1 MGKKRSEEIRES
13 LQISEYEKS
22 LYEENVVLRHEIK
35 ELEFKISCLE
45 NQLACLKNI
54 ERDFQA
60 FSMGLIDNNRKPC
73 IKQTIQ
79 EKINIINEQYKDI
92 SGLIDQI

>member
-13 LQISEYEKS
+13 LQISKYEKH
-22 LYEENVVLRHEIK
+22 LFEENIILSHENRQLKSQIS
-35 ELEFKISCLE
+35 ELKRQIDY
-45 NQLACLKNI
+45 LKKV
-54 ERDFQA
+54 ERDFDT
-60 FSMGLIDNNRKPC
+60 FKFGFLDNNRKPC

>member
-13 LQISEYEKS
+13 LKISEYEKN

-45 NQLACLKNI
+45 N
-54 ERDFQA
+54 
-60 FSMGLIDNNRKPC
+60 
-73 IKQTIQ
+73 
-79 EKINIINEQYKDI
+79 
-92 SGLIDQI
+92 